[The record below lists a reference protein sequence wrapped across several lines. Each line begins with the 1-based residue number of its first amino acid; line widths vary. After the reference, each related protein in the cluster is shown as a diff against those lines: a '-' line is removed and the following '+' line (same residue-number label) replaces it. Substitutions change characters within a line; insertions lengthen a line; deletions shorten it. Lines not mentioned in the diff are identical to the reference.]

1 MWISLEELLE
11 KFVSY
16 EQLVIFNE
24 VENIEDKYEENE
36 IPKKWLDKIVR
47 DFEFHFGTLWVKI

>member
-16 EQLVIFNE
+16 EKLVIFNE
-24 VENIEDKYEENE
+24 VENIEDKYKEDE
-36 IPKKWLDKIVR
+36 IPKEWLDKIVR